1 MNKTSEKKISGFQFS
16 YIIIALIGL
25 GIFLLFAAGLFDPL
39 PKVVSSVMNEQTID
53 EVHSGNNLNKLAEL
67 NRLEEEV
74 KNNPGNYESLISLA
88 HQLNDAG
95 FFEKAI
101 DNYEKY
107 LEKFPRDVNVIVDY
121 GVCHYELQN
130 FDKAISVL
138 KSALQIEPKHQIAH
152 FNLGI
157 INFAKKDLE
166 TARSWWEKTVEID
179 AHSDVGHKANEL
191 LNTQLRSK

>member
-1 MNKTSEKKISGFQFS
+1 MDKTSGKKISSFQFS
-16 YIIIALIGL
+16 YIIISLIGL
-25 GIFLLFAAGLFDPL
+25 GIFLLITAGLFDPL
-39 PKVVSSVMNEQTID
+39 PKIVSSVKNEQSID

-74 KNNPGNYESLISLA
+74 KNNPEDYERLISFS

-101 DNYEKY
+101 VNYEKY
-107 LEKFPRDVNVIVDY
+107 LKKFPKNVNVIVDY

-130 FDKAISVL
+130 LDKAISIL
-138 KSALQIEPKHQIAH
+138 KSALQIDSKHQIAH

-157 INFAKKDLE
+157 INYAKKDLE

>member
-1 MNKTSEKKISGFQFS
+1 MSQTSEKKISGFQFS
-16 YIIIALIGL
+16 YIIIGLIGL
-25 GIFLLFAAGLFDPL
+25 GIFLLITAGLFDPL
-39 PKVVSSVMNEQTID
+39 PKVISSVKNEQSID
-53 EVHSGNNLNKLAEL
+53 QIHSGNNLNKLAEL
-67 NRLEEEV
+67 NSLEEEV
-74 KNNPGNYESLISLA
+74 KNNPEDYEKMISLA
-88 HQLNDAG
+88 HQLNDSG

-101 DNYEKY
+101 VNYEKY
-107 LEKFPRDVNVIVDY
+107 LKKFPQNVNVIVDY
-121 GVCHYELQN
+121 GVCYYELQN
-130 FDKAISVL
+130 FDKAISIL
-138 KSALQIEPKHQIAH
+138 KSALQIDSKHQIAH

>member
-1 MNKTSEKKISGFQFS
+1 MDKTSENKISSFQFS
-16 YIIIALIGL
+16 YIIIGLIGL
-25 GIFLLFAAGLFDPL
+25 GIFLLITSGLLDPL
-39 PKVVSSVMNEQTID
+39 PKVVSSVKNEQSID
-53 EVHSGNNLNKLAEL
+53 EVHSGNNINKLAEL

-74 KNNPGNYESLISLA
+74 KNNPEDYESLVSLA

-95 FFEKAI
+95 FFGKAI
-101 DNYEKY
+101 VNYEKY
-107 LEKFPRDVNVIVDY
+107 LIKFPQNVNVVVDY
-121 GVCHYELQN
+121 GVCYYELQN
-130 FDKAISVL
+130 FNRALSIL

-157 INFAKKDLE
+157 VNFANKDLE